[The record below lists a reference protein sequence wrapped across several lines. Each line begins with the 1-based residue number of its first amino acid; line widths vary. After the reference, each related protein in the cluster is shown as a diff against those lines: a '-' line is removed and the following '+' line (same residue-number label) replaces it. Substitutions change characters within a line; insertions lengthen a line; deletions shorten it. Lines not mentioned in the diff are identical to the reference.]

1 MKLTCRQQDLARGL
15 SAVSHAVSARSSLPI
30 LANILLATDSGR
42 LKLAAT
48 NLEIGVTCWVDAQIS
63 EGGATTVP
71 AKLLTDFVSTLA
83 AEPSLTLGV
92 SEGTNVLHLRGLR
105 SSAHFRGMDAVEFPL
120 IPGAEGSEASLLL
133 AAALLKEVIEQVA
146 FSAADDETRPALTGV
161 LLQIRQ
167 ERITFAAAD
176 AFRLA
181 MREVALDG
189 GDQPCGDLLVPA
201 RTLKELG
208 RILPP
213 EGTVELI
220 ATPSRN
226 QVLFHTPQLDL
237 VSRLLDATFPN
248 FRQIIPK
255 SHATRAVVPTRE
267 FAGDVRRAALFAQ
280 DSSNIMRLKIE
291 VGEDGELGAG
301 TVGVQAQAEDLG
313 DNDNRLQAAVDGPG
327 IELILNAR
335 YLADVL
341 SAIGTPEVAIEATT
355 PAKPVLLL
363 PVGSG
368 ASRYVIMPLNFQR

>member
-1 MKLTCRQQDLARGL
+1 
-15 SAVSHAVSARSSLPI
+15 VSHAVSARSSLPI

-63 EGGATTVP
+63 EEGATTVP
-71 AKLLTDFVSTLA
+71 AKLLTDFVSTLT
-83 AEPSLTLGV
+83 AEPLTLSV

-120 IPGAEGSEASLLL
+120 IPGAEGSEAPLTLD
-133 AAALLKEVIEQVA
+133 AALLKEVIEQVA
-146 FSAADDETRPALTGV
+146 FAAADDETRPALTGV

-181 MREVALDG
+181 MREVNLDG
-189 GDQPCGDLLVPA
+189 GDLPCGDLLVPA

-208 RILPP
+208 RILPAD
-213 EGTVELI
+213 GTVELI

-237 VSRLLDATFPN
+237 VSRLIEASFPN

-255 SHATRAVVPTRE
+255 AHTTRAVVATRE
-267 FAGDVRRAALFAQ
+267 FAGDVKRAALFAQ

-291 VGEDGELGAG
+291 AGEGEGLAPG
-301 TVGVQAQAEDLG
+301 TVSVQASAEDLG
-313 DNDNRLQAAVDGPG
+313 DNDNRLQASTDGPG
-327 IELILNAR
+327 IEIIFNAR

-341 SAIGTPEVAIEATT
+341 SVIGTTEVAIEATT
-355 PAKPVLLL
+355 PAKPVLLM
-363 PVGSG
+363 PVGG
-368 ASRYVIMPLNFQR
+368 IAFLYVIMPMNYNR